1 MAKARRREREDR
13 YDGDLCAGHL
23 LVWTWRKFVSGH
35 ADCPLLAREYFSFAG
50 ERADELLTA
59 FAAFLQT
66 LGHGSR
72 RILAVGHPHCAG
84 ITPDEGQILRLIAA
98 AQSDDTVLLTTHL
111 RWLVKSEHQPAT
123 QRAVNHLVANLSACG
138 VMLPAVAIAPP
149 PGAAMLEVVR
159 RECAK

>member
-1 MAKARRREREDR
+1 MARSRQREQQNR
-13 YDGDLCAGHL
+13 YDGELCAGHL

-50 ERADELLTA
+50 ERADELLSA

-98 AQSDDTVLLTTHL
+98 AQSDDTALLTAHL

-123 QRAVNHLVANLSACG
+123 WRAVNHLVANLSACG
-138 VMLPAVAIAPP
+138 VVLPTIATTPP
-149 PGAAMLEVVR
+149 PRAAMLEVVH
-159 RECAK
+159 REYAQ